1 MEIKLFTSS
10 ADILWQHIMEQM
22 VFKIN
27 SPYSFQKLQQY
38 LSQVHDYPD
47 LLVMG
52 AGIWSMIGKPDQAKS
67 LQEYR
72 EGLRILAAVSYTT
85 IPVC

>member
-1 MEIKLFTSS
+1 MEIFHFLIENYF
-10 ADILWQHIMEQM
+10 
-22 VFKIN
+22 
-27 SPYSFQKLQQY
+27 YSLQKLQEY
-38 LSQVHDYPD
+38 LSQVPDYPD